1 VSHSR
6 KVYNPRRINNCM
18 NRNDDPLV
26 SREVSIRRDQERKR
40 KTAQHK
46 EMENR
51 EINRESNAFHQSVD
65 ASNDEYMKN
74 ALMKVRQSNVT
85 HSETLTRMNGT
96 WMHNQN
102 LKP

>member
-1 VSHSR
+1 
-6 KVYNPRRINNCM
+6 M
-18 NRNDDPLV
+18 NRTDDPLV
-26 SREVSIRRDQERKR
+26 SRDVSIRRDQERKR
-40 KTAQHK
+40 KTSQRK
-46 EMENR
+46 EMESR
-51 EINRESNAFHQSVD
+51 QVSRESNAFHQSVS